1 MLLYLV
7 RHGETGCNIDK
18 IIQGQSVVSHL
29 NAKGRRQAELARDRI
44 RGYGVD
50 FVYSSPLLRAA
61 ETAEIIC
68 GPLGL
73 DFRLDPLLSER
84 NFGVLEGKTRE
95 EINMLFPMDR
105 TPWRQTYITAP
116 PGGESLRD
124 VANRARLFTEQLRE
138 RHAPGDKI
146 MAVTHGGALRGITL
160 GLLGLEP
167 EHWRQLCFDNC
178 SITVFELGDRVVLRR
193 LNDTAHL
200 EAEGLSPAEDAD
212 NTPASLSSVKQ

>member
-7 RHGETGCNIDK
+7 RHGETGCNLSK

-29 NAKGRRQAELARDRI
+29 NGTGIRQAELVRDRI
-44 RGYGVD
+44 KGYRID
-50 FVYSSPLLRAA
+50 RVYSSPLLRAT

-68 GPLGL
+68 GALGL
-73 DFRLDPLLSER
+73 PFTREPLISER

-95 EINMLFPMDR
+95 EIERLFPSDR

-124 VANRARLFTEQLRE
+124 VANRARLFVEQLKKT
-138 RHAPGDKI
+138 HAPSDRVL
-146 MAVTHGGALRGITL
+146 AVTHGGALRGIAL
-160 GLLGLEP
+160 RLLDLEP

-178 SITVFELGDRVVLRR
+178 SITVFELKDKNYLKR

-200 EAEGLSPAEDAD
+200 EAEGLTPAEDAD
-212 NTPASLSSVKQ
+212 NTPASLSAVK